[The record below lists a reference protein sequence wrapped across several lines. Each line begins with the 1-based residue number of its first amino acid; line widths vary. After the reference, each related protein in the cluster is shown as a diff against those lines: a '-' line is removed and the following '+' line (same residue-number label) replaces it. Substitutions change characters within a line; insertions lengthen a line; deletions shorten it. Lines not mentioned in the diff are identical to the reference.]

1 MPKRFPKICV
11 LASAHLQPLPNL
23 LKEQERSHS
32 METSSPPL
40 SYLDQDQKPTFNQD
54 SPSTESGSFNNSNL
68 RRGHTISTATA
79 NHWNS
84 SQDTHLGQRSR
95 FNRNNSNRNLNS
107 IFNSS
112 PSAGSSIQDSSNP
125 SSEPYHRL
133 YFDPTSTINSNL
145 SSSNRP
151 DPKFP
156 PSRNNS
162 LPSRYSNRREWEG

>member
-1 MPKRFPKICV
+1 M
-11 LASAHLQPLPNL
+11 SSHLRISNLFPNL
-23 LKEQERSHS
+23 LKERERSHS

-40 SYLDQDQKPTFNQD
+40 SYLDQDQKSTFNQD
-54 SPSTESGSFNNSNL
+54 SPSTETGSFSNSNL

-84 SQDTHLGQRSR
+84 SAEEGTHLGQRSR

-112 PSAGSSIQDSSNP
+112 PSGSSIQHSSTP
-125 SSEPYHRL
+125 SSDSYHRL

-145 SSSNRP
+145 SSSSRP

-162 LPSRYSNRREWEG
+162 LPSRYSNRREWDG